1 MLLRRP
7 IMTDQKNANGEP
19 QKSPEPPPKPPQPIA
34 SEHKTP
40 TPGQAHPTGNQ
51 PKPAWPPRSTK
62 N

>member
-1 MLLRRP
+1 MS
-7 IMTDQKNANGEP
+7 DQKNAPEEP

-40 TPGQAHPTGNQ
+40 TPGQAHPIGNQ